1 MRTALA
7 DLRLDHLWV
16 LYPGDEAYSIDHA
29 ITALPVAHVA
39 GLARQLES

>member
-16 LYPGDEAYSIDHA
+16 LYPGEYTYAIDDR
-29 ITALPVAHVA
+29 ITALPVVEVP
-39 GLARQLES
+39 GLVERL